1 MTNFETMIMR
11 ETVCARR
18 LLGATTETSVNG
30 IVFKEMINHYSA
42 DVLYLYLNLY
52 SLVNV
57 ATVLWAGRFGVWFPV
72 GSMDL
77 SLLQRKVHTSSGAHS
92 VFYSMGTGGSFCGG
106 KTVWY
111 EADSSPPYVST
122 YFFIYCFHI
131 H

>member
-1 MTNFETMIMR
+1 MTMTNFETMIMR

-57 ATVLWAGRFGVWFPV
+57 ATVLWAGRFGV
-72 GSMDL
+72 
-77 SLLQRKVHTSSGAHS
+77 
-92 VFYSMGTGGSFCGG
+92 
-106 KTVWY
+106 
-111 EADSSPPYVST
+111 
-122 YFFIYCFHI
+122 
-131 H
+131 